1 VSAEASVFRSQDLHV
16 FVDWYVEHH
25 PDDVLTTDDPVGAD
39 QDVTALA
46 VELWR
51 EGRFPMLLFRHVE
64 GFGKTPV
71 LTNVFASRHR
81 VARILG
87 TDVQGIHGAYRE
99 AVAQRMPPRVIP
111 DGRVLAERVDRDI
124 EVASIPMLRH
134 FEQDRAPYLTSAI
147 VLARDEDTG
156 VTNASY
162 HRCMRS
168 APDTLATSLHSRGHL
183 WHQLRKAQDR
193 AKVLPV
199 AVVIGG
205 HPLFMLAASA
215 RVGIDVDERDIA
227 GGLFG
232 EPLEVVET
240 PRYGIGVPATADFVL
255 EGTIDPGEQ
264 LDEGPFGEYSGYA
277 SARSTNNA
285 IRVETILRRSDPMFL
300 DVVSGHSPD
309 HLNLGRIPRES
320 DMVAKVQERF
330 PNLAALEY
338 PASGTHFHCY
348 ASLRPGGLPGSAR
361 QVLLALLG
369 LDPYL
374 KLAVVVDDDVDV
386 RDEQEVLWAIATRFQ
401 ADRDLVVMGG
411 LPGSWL
417 DPSSSGGI
425 TARMGI
431 DATRKKGF
439 DAERVSLSDEALQ
452 RARSLLAAGSSIKQG
467 VQLGEE

>member
-1 VSAEASVFRSQDLHV
+1 VSPGPSPFRHQDLHV
-16 FVDWYVEHH
+16 FVDRYLELH
-25 PDDVLTTDDPVGAD
+25 PDDVMAIDEPVGAD
-39 QDVTALA
+39 QGVTAVA

-51 EGRFPMLLFRHVE
+51 RGRFPMLLFRNVE
-64 GFGKTPV
+64 GLGTTPV
-71 LTNVFASRHR
+71 LTNVFASRDR
-81 VARILG
+81 VATILG
-87 TDVQGIHGAYRE
+87 TDVQGIRAAYRE
-99 AVAQRMPPRVIP
+99 AVASRMPPRVVP
-111 DGRVLAERVDRDI
+111 EGPVLAERFDRDI
-124 EVASIPMLRH
+124 DVASVPMLRH
-134 FEQDRAPYLTSAI
+134 FEQDSAPYLTSAI
-147 VLARDEDTG
+147 VLARDDDTG

-168 APDTLATSLHSRGHL
+168 SPDTLATSLHSRGHL
-183 WHQLRKAQDR
+183 WHQLEKARDR
-193 AKVLPV
+193 GELLRV

-215 RVGIDVDERDIA
+215 RVGIDADERDIA
-227 GGLFG
+227 GGLFR
-232 EPLEVVET
+232 EPLEVIET

-255 EGTIDPGEQ
+255 EGTIDPNEQ

-285 IRVETILRRSDPMFL
+285 IRVETILRRSDPIFL

-320 DMVAKVQERF
+320 DMVAKMQERF
-330 PNLAALEY
+330 PSLRTLEY

-348 ASLRPGGLPGSAR
+348 AGLGPAPPGTAR
-361 QVLLALLG
+361 QVLVALLG

-374 KLAVVVDDDVDV
+374 KLAVAVDDDIDV
-386 RDEQEVLWAIATRFQ
+386 RDERQVLWAVATRFQ
-401 ADRDLVVMGG
+401 ADRDLIVMGG

-431 DATRKKGF
+431 DATRKEGF
-439 DAERVSLSDEALQ
+439 DAERVSLSEDALR
-452 RARSLLAAGSSIKQG
+452 RARTFLERERS
-467 VQLGEE
+467 VE

>member
-1 VSAEASVFRSQDLHV
+1 VSAAVPSFRNQDLHA
-16 FVDWYVEHH
+16 FVEEYRERH
-25 PDDVLTTDDPVGAD
+25 PEDVLTVEEPVGAD

-51 EGRFPMLLFRHVE
+51 QGRFPMLWFRRVE

-87 TDVQGIHGAYRE
+87 TDTSGIHALYRQ
-99 AVAQRMPPRVIP
+99 AVADRMPPRVVS
-111 DGRVLAERVDRDI
+111 DGPVLAERIDEDV

-183 WHQLRKAQDR
+183 WHQLQKAQDR
-193 AKVLPV
+193 GKLLEV

-215 RVGIDVDERDIA
+215 RVGIDVDEREIA

-232 EPLEVVET
+232 EPLEVIAT

-255 EGTIDPGEQ
+255 EGTIDPNEQ
-264 LDEGPFGEYSGYA
+264 LAEGPFGEYSGYA

-285 IRVETILRRSDPMFL
+285 IRVETILRRRDPMFL
-300 DVVSGHSPD
+300 DIVSGHSPD

-320 DMVAKVQERF
+320 DMVAKMQERF
-330 PNLAALEY
+330 PNMTALEY

-348 ASLRPGGLPGSAR
+348 ASVRPGMAGLPR
-361 QVLLALLG
+361 QLLIALLG

-374 KLAVVVDDDVDV
+374 KLAVVVDDDIDV
-386 RDEQEVLWAIATRFQ
+386 RDEQEVLWAVATRFQ
-401 ADRDLVVMGG
+401 ADRDLIVMGG

-425 TARMGI
+425 TARMGV
-431 DATRKKGF
+431 DATRKEGF
-439 DAERVSLSDEALQ
+439 DAERVSLSEAALD
-452 RARSLLAAGSSIKQG
+452 RARAILERGGS
-467 VQLGEE
+467 VE